1 MRLIADLPIRLRLHK
16 HGLVSRPSMY
26 TEQLSDVLGE
36 FAHTMVT
43 DFRIQDIL
51 DDLVKRVV
59 DVMPVTAAG
68 VTVTSLGVA
77 PRYVAA
83 SDGFA
88 LRYEQLQS
96 ELMEGPS
103 LATSYTGEALAVPD
117 LTREDRFG
125 AFAPRALALGL
136 AAMFTF
142 PMHHQD
148 VRLGALDLYR
158 DRPGELSE
166 EAITTAETLASVAA
180 AYLINAQNRADLQDS
195 ADQSRAAVLHD
206 ALTGLPN
213 RQLIRER
220 LEHAFLRG
228 RRSGLTT
235 AVFFLDL
242 DHFRAVNDTHGHRI
256 GDELLIGVAG
266 RLTAVLRPGDS
277 VARLSGDTFAV
288 LCEDLADASD
298 ADAIAVRFDQALAAP
313 FVLSGVALPIAASI
327 GIAFTGQ
334 GSDTAEGLMHEADM
348 AMCRAKRHRAGD
360 HHALDLRGQ
369 HLAEHQAGLARGL
382 PGASER
388 NELHVE
394 YQPIVHTL
402 DGQLTGV
409 EALLRWTHPSR
420 GPVPPTV
427 FVPFAEQS
435 GQIVELGQWV
445 LEQACLDREAW
456 QSQRP
461 DQLVMSVNVSS
472 HQLMSAGFVESVAAV
487 LEATGTDGAMLT
499 LEVTERVLVRDEE
512 RAIIVLG
519 HLREIGVKLALD
531 DFGTGY
537 SSLGYLD
544 TLPIDTIKID
554 QTFVAKLTADPDKH
568 PVVSSI
574 IQLAHGLGMT
584 VVAEGVETAEQ
595 RQTLT
600 RLDADAC
607 QGFYFARAMPAAA
620 IDTLIAGGPIHLP
633 TTAGATAAPGSG
645 RGRR

>member
-1 MRLIADLPIRLRLHK
+1 
-16 HGLVSRPSMY
+16 MY

-43 DFRIQDIL
+43 DFRIQEIL
-51 DDLVKRVV
+51 DHLVKRIVE
-59 DVMPVTAAG
+59 VMPVTGAG

-83 SDGFA
+83 SDESA

-103 LATSYTGEALAVPD
+103 LATCNTGEPLAIPD
-117 LTREDRFG
+117 LTRDDRFG
-125 AFAPRALALGL
+125 AFAPRAIALGL

-142 PMHHQD
+142 PLHHLD
-148 VRLGALDLYR
+148 VRLGTLDLYC
-158 DRPGELSE
+158 DHTGNLSQE
-166 EAITTAETLASVAA
+166 SIAAAQTLASVAA
-180 AYLINAQNRADLQDS
+180 AYLINAQTRADLQDS

-213 RQLIRER
+213 RQLIHER

-235 AVFFLDL
+235 AVFFIDL
-242 DHFRAVNDTHGHRI
+242 DHFRAINDTHGHRI
-256 GDELLIGVAG
+256 GDELLIAVAG
-266 RLTAVLRPGDS
+266 RLTSVLRPGDS
-277 VARLSGDTFAV
+277 VARLSGDAFVV

-298 ADAIAVRFDQALAAP
+298 TDAIAVRLDQALAVP
-313 FVLSGVALPIAASI
+313 FALSGVALPIAASI
-327 GIAFTGQ
+327 GIACTGQ
-334 GSDTAEGLMHEADM
+334 GSDTAEELMYDADV
-348 AMCRAKRHRAGD
+348 AMYRSKRHRAGD

-382 PGASER
+382 PGARQR

-409 EALLRWTHPSR
+409 EALVRWTHPSR

-435 GQIVELGQWV
+435 GQIVELGRWV
-445 LEQACLDREAW
+445 LEQACSDREAW
-456 QSQRP
+456 QRRRT

-472 HQLMSAGFVESVAAV
+472 HQLMSAGFVDSVAAV
-487 LEATGTDGAMLT
+487 LDATGTDGAMLT
-499 LEVTERVLVRDEE
+499 LEVTERVLVGDEE

-519 HLREIGVKLALD
+519 QLRDIGVKLALD

-554 QTFVAKLTADPDKH
+554 QTFIAKLTADPDRQTI
-568 PVVSSI
+568 VRSI

-607 QGFYFARAMPAAA
+607 QGFYFARAMPAGA
-620 IDTLIAGGPIHLP
+620 IDTLIADGPIRLP
-633 TTAGATAAPGSG
+633 TSADATAVLGSG
-645 RGRR
+645 PNGR